1 VQNVLLMIAVQES
14 GGLTLGRILADIP
27 HDGPAFV
34 VYALIAG
41 FVYLVWRGGR
51 NKT

>member
-1 VQNVLLMIAVQES
+1 MLLMIAVQES

-41 FVYLVWRGGR
+41 SLYLVWRAGR
-51 NKT
+51 KKT